1 MATIMTRDEATQRHR
16 TAVALRLHRLL
27 APPEVHL
34 PSLAWAVEALPDLA
48 REVLAGCQREEPGP
62 PGEGVP
68 QAAERLGQERF
79 RPLVAEAVDR
89 LLPGPDS
96 PDTAAWISEYDFLH
110 PARVNKDQLRTLEGL
125 HDNFARLLA
134 SSLSGIMRAV
144 VDVDTAFVDQTTY
157 GEFIRSLAKPSCSYQ
172 FTLGPT
178 GGQAIVDVAPPLAF
192 ALIDRVFGGTGS
204 AEGQATRPLT
214 PVEIAQVNVMAKRL
228 FEDLEATW
236 RAILPV
242 EVTDI
247 QLETDPEFMQVTA
260 ANEIVVL
267 LAFEVNTPSACG
279 LVSLCYPFFTLESI
293 LPRLGQ
299 RGNWRALEHNQEE
312 RLLANRFRLG
322 AMPLEATVELG
333 RTRLSLAEIQDLRV
347 GDVVRLPVRLD
358 DPINISFGGKPKLL
372 AHPFA
377 TADGRLCAKVVGT
390 R

>member
-1 MATIMTRDEATQRHR
+1 MGTVMTRDEATQRHR
-16 TAVALRLHRLL
+16 AAVAGHLRRLL
-27 APPEVHL
+27 AAPEVHV
-34 PSLAWAVEALPDLA
+34 PSLAWAVEGLPDLA
-48 REVLAGCQREEPGP
+48 RDVLAGCQRDEPGP

-68 QAAERLGQERF
+68 QAAERLGRERF
-79 RPLVAEAVDR
+79 RSLVAEAIER
-89 LLPGPDS
+89 LLPDPGS
-96 PDTAAWISEYDFLH
+96 PEAAAWISAYDFLH
-110 PARVNKDQLRTLEGL
+110 PARVNKDQLRTLESL

-157 GEFIRSLAKPSCSYQ
+157 GEFIHSLAKPSCSYQ

-204 AEGQATRPLT
+204 AEGQPTRPLT
-214 PVEIAQVNVMAKRL
+214 PVEMAQVNLMAKRL
-228 FEDLEATW
+228 FEDLETAW
-236 RAILPV
+236 KPILQV
-242 EVTDI
+242 EVSDI
-247 QLETDPEFMQVTA
+247 ELETDPEFMQLTA
-260 ANEIVVL
+260 ATEIVVL
-267 LAFEVNTPSACG
+267 LAFEVNAPCASG

-299 RGNWRALEHNQEE
+299 RGSWRAADCHHEE
-312 RLLANRFRLG
+312 RLLINRLRLG

-333 RTRLSLAEIQDLRV
+333 RTCLTLGEIHHLEV
-347 GDVVRLPVRLD
+347 GDVVRLPVRVD
-358 DPINISFGGKPKLL
+358 EPVTICFGGKPKLL

-377 TADGRLCAKVVGT
+377 TADGRLGAKVVGT